1 MVYGKCPWDSS
12 LRSSVGYV
20 EQEDVFFPDLTG
32 LIIYFRSSLLSLFF
46 FFLLFSFRVSGLDCG
61 KRESSRA
68 IPFER
73 VIWSE
78 FVYVKLVLTSL
89 LPVLVREHL
98 DYAARLRLP
107 RTMTRAQKTHRVVT
121 TACMRVVYITIMTSP
136 RAFTFTNE

>member
-1 MVYGKCPWDSS
+1 MV
-12 LRSSVGYV
+12 
-20 EQEDVFFPDLTG
+20 
-32 LIIYFRSSLLSLFF
+32 
-46 FFLLFSFRVSGLDCG
+46 CG

-73 VIWSE
+73 VVWSE

-107 RTMTRAQKTHRVVT
+107 RTMTREQKTHRVVT
-121 TACMRVVYITIMTSP
+121 IAFVRVISQ
-136 RAFTFTNE
+136 